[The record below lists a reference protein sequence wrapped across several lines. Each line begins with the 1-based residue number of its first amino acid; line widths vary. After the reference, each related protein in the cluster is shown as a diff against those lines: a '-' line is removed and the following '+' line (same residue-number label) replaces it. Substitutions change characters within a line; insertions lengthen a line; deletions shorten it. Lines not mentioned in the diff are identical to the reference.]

1 MNATDPYSLSPQEGA
16 MEMTLFQMLFPTPG
30 TDTARVAVGDVV
42 TVETLSDS
50 SPGRITGAL
59 AVPSPSASERIRA
72 WETVPGKLT
81 ARSLGDTV
89 KSESECYQ
97 ELTLRHSADARSLS
111 GEYAAEEAHVSHT
124 DAAVQDRSRC
134 ADNDAGRVPFPMCLR
149 EVERRFREQMEV
161 HRGLAAASRQIDVLE
176 RSVHMFQAERRTR
189 AFVQALTER
198 QDAIWTRVW
207 PGSSPPR
214 MEKAPEAVHRRT
226 GALLHVVTMP
236 TTHHGDSTATP
247 STSSVASPQPP
258 GSPTGSLLKDIISAY
273 SKSRELVGASSGS
286 SRSAAVAP
294 LSPTL
299 SKANKGAPLA
309 PARRAQR
316 NVAGVQIFRPE
327 EAPKPYTVT
336 RYVAARS
343 KHVSATHGIADR
355 QGSLAS
361 LVGASV
367 AVTATSAESPERHR
381 VVKNHSRASF
391 STVVEEYSHANQEG
405 AGEASDQSSD
415 SVADA
420 AASIEDTYGADTFD
434 SHVSSEKVA
443 GSSMS
448 SAESS
453 IASASISTEGTASS
467 PLTHATA
474 CEDVDRAAVGRRA
487 RGNPCYEG
495 ERRGPPVAEDARAA
509 PFAEVLHAFFD
520 ACRCVSAASAQV
532 LQSPYI
538 RERSHNARHE
548 RKHTSQP
555 ARKRAASS
563 ASSLTEDAGET
574 AEAARGVALSATDDA
589 ITGADVSGAA
599 WHEEL
604 HRQLRNV
611 RRLQRFRHHLL
622 RHLKRIDLQRQTR
635 RKAAR
640 LLRETQA
647 LAKARRKLLS
657 GSIAV
662 GEISLESVLR
672 HVKAVSKGTR
682 EERRPRRGGSGHD
695 KGATWQSYGSS
706 SRHATKELNDD
717 DTIPEVLFTGM
728 NSSISGGTVSADSDQ
743 VEEELQYGS
752 HESLS
757 INSDSIVKKE
767 VGSWDGA
774 PEYSKLSSGSTV
786 SSEVS
791 RSRGGDGELSYRSNS
806 FEAAS
811 HSDAVEPSGW
821 IAGLGAVAQ
830 GGLDE
835 IEEELAER
843 LAELSSGVI
852 SEGNS
857 IPSSVEELVD
867 LLPSSLIPSDMDND
881 AASSQGSSAA
891 TLVSSVA
898 TDMRSSEASLQIKQR
913 RIYVG
918 VKGSAA
924 RYAAA
929 SGGAD
934 GGGSGVMTDHK
945 TYLCD
950 APTSGVY
957 SVPEDADVDTSML
970 QSTDIR
976 SEGPSDSL
984 PKTSNGRG
992 SDLEKAASVG
1002 VANKRQSQGQSSATS
1017 TASSNWSSSSE
1028 DALAW
1033 LEVDMSLTK
1042 ERRRHALCS
1051 ASDVPTFEQ
1060 LYNPFVRQLEK
1071 EGAPS
1076 GDDNSSSSDSS
1087 SRSPAP
1093 DRREGG
1099 PEHSAGVVGSGAVV
1113 STPHEQGAGY
1123 VVHYPTTRMEAGTQ
1137 AEMHAADRH
1146 PAATSGVSPMR
1157 TTYPAKDYVAQMA
1170 WKARQL
1176 HILQQLRSS
1185 FVDGSEDAPE
1195 SSAEVTGNPSHGVQ
1209 GPHQPPKNE
1218 ADAALDAA
1226 ESAAR
1231 EEWAQHWGI
1240 VESLLQTRFSASSR
1254 ADGSEPPQTLRHT
1267 GTAPLWRFPS
1277 DSTASS
1283 RDASPS
1289 NAPVSSASR

>member
-1 MNATDPYSLSPQEGA
+1 MNATDPYSLSPQKGA
-16 MEMTLFQMLFPTPG
+16 VEMTLFQMLFPIPG
-30 TDTARVAVGDVV
+30 TDAARVAVGDVV
-42 TVETLSDS
+42 PVETLSDS

-59 AVPSPSASERIRA
+59 AVPSPSAFERMRA

-89 KSESECYQ
+89 RSESECYQ
-97 ELTLRHSADARSLS
+97 ELTLRHTADARSLS
-111 GEYAAEEAHVSHT
+111 GEYAAEEWDVPHT
-124 DAAVQDRSRC
+124 DAAGQDRSSC
-134 ADNDAGRVPFPMCLR
+134 ADNDAERVPFSMCLR

-189 AFVQALTER
+189 AFAQALTER
-198 QDAIWTRVW
+198 QDAIWARVW

-214 MEKAPEAVHRRT
+214 MEKAPEAVHRQT
-226 GALLHVVTMP
+226 GALLSVVTMP
-236 TTHHGDSTATP
+236 TTYRGDSTATP

-294 LSPTL
+294 ASLTL
-299 SKANKGAPLA
+299 SKANKGAPFA

-355 QGSLAS
+355 QGSSAS
-361 LVGASV
+361 LVGAS
-367 AVTATSAESPERHR
+367 AAASAESPERHR
-381 VVKNHSRASF
+381 VVNNHSRESS
-391 STVVEEYSHANQEG
+391 STTVEEDSHANQEG
-405 AGEASDQSSD
+405 AREASDQSSD

-420 AASIEDTYGADTFD
+420 AASTEDTYGADTFD
-434 SHVSSEKVA
+434 SHVSSERVA
-443 GSSMS
+443 GSMMS

-453 IASASISTEGTASS
+453 IASASMSTEETASS

-474 CEDVDRAAVGRRA
+474 CEDVDRAAVGRRS

-555 ARKRAASS
+555 ARKRVASS
-563 ASSLTEDAGET
+563 ASSSREDAGET
-574 AEAARGVALSATDDA
+574 ADAAKGVALSATDDA
-589 ITGADVSGAA
+589 ATGVDVSAAA

-611 RRLQRFRHHLL
+611 RRLQRFRDHLL
-622 RHLKRIDLQRQTR
+622 RHLKRIDVQRQTR

-647 LAKARRKLLS
+647 LAKARSKLLS

-662 GEISLESVLR
+662 DEISLESVSR
-672 HVKAVSKGTR
+672 HVKGVSKGAC

-695 KGATWQSYGSS
+695 KGTTWQPYGSS
-706 SRHATKELNDD
+706 SRHATRELNDD
-717 DTIPEVLFTGM
+717 DTIPEGLFTGM

-752 HESLS
+752 LESVS
-757 INSDSIVKKE
+757 INSDSIVEEE
-767 VGSWDGA
+767 VGSWNGA
-774 PEYSKLSSGSTV
+774 PEYSKVSSGSTV

-791 RSRGGDGELSYRSNS
+791 RSRGGDGELSYRSSS

-811 HSDAVEPSGW
+811 HSDAVERSGW
-821 IAGLGAVAQ
+821 IARLGAVAQ
-830 GGLDE
+830 GDLDE

-881 AASSQGSSAA
+881 AARLQGSSAA

-898 TDMRSSEASLQIKQR
+898 TDMRNSEAALQIQQR

-924 RYAAA
+924 WYAAA
-929 SGGAD
+929 VGGAD

-970 QSTDIR
+970 QSTDIL

-984 PKTSNGRG
+984 PKTSNGRV
-992 SDLEKAASVG
+992 SDLDKAASVG
-1002 VANKRQSQGQSSATS
+1002 VANKRQRQGQSSATC
-1017 TASSNWSSSSE
+1017 TASSNGSSSSE
-1028 DALAW
+1028 DALAR

-1042 ERRRHALCS
+1042 ERRRHALRS

-1060 LYNPFVRQLEK
+1060 LYNPFVRQLGK

-1093 DRREGG
+1093 NRREGG

-1123 VVHYPTTRMEAGTQ
+1123 VVHHPTTRMEAGTQ

-1157 TTYPAKDYVAQMA
+1157 TTYPAKDYVAQRA

-1176 HILQQLRSS
+1176 HILLQLRSP
-1185 FVDGSEDAPE
+1185 FVGGSEDALE
-1195 SSAEVTGNPSHGVQ
+1195 SSAEVTGNPSHDVQ
-1209 GPHQPPKNE
+1209 GPHQPPKSE

-1231 EEWAQHWGI
+1231 EEWAQHWRI
-1240 VESLLQTRFSASSR
+1240 VESLLQTRFSPSSR

-1267 GTAPLWRFPS
+1267 GTVVPLWRFPS